1 MTPGTNG
8 HGTNGHTD
16 PAAQAAAQA
25 AARSTS
31 AAQSRSDDLASLYPF
46 LYTHS
51 QPDTAAGPQAGDLE
65 AVLADVRRSTV
76 DKAHQIVALRREVL
90 ALDGQ
95 RLSECASA
103 MAKSFAGGGR
113 LFAIGNGGSC
123 TDAADLASLFLHP
136 GPGRR
141 ALPAFALTGDI
152 AVLTALSNDVSFD
165 VVFARQI
172 AAFGRRGDV
181 VVGLS
186 TSGNSTNLVRA
197 FEEASRRGLLTIGL
211 AGYEGGAMAEL
222 GSIDHLF
229 VVPSDS
235 VHRIQEA
242 QTTIYHTLWELTL
255 DELASTKATSGTR
268 ERPEVARGVGDH
280 G

>member
-1 MTPGTNG
+1 MTLGTNG
-8 HGTNGHTD
+8 NGATG
-16 PAAQAAAQA
+16 PVT
-25 AARSTS
+25 RSGK
-31 AAQSRSDDLASLYPF
+31 QSRSGEQSGSDDLTSLYPF
-46 LYTHS
+46 LYS
-51 QPDTAAGPQAGDLE
+51 GAGDLD
-65 AVLADVRRSTV
+65 AVLAEVRRSTV
-76 DKAHQIVALRREVL
+76 DKVHQIVALRREVL
-90 ALDGQ
+90 ARESR
-95 RLSECASA
+95 RLAACASA
-103 MAKSFAGGGR
+103 MAAAFTNGGR

-123 TDAADLASLFLHP
+123 TDAADLASLFMHP

-141 ALPAFALTGDI
+141 ALPAFALAGDI

-172 AAFGRRGDV
+172 AAFGRRDDV

-186 TSGNSTNLVRA
+186 TSGNSTNLLRG
-197 FEEASRRGLLTIGL
+197 FEEASRRGLLTVGV

-229 VVPSDS
+229 VVPADS

-255 DELASTKATSGTR
+255 NELTIGRPDPAQV
-268 ERPEVARGVGDH
+268 ERREVARGVGDH
-280 G
+280 D

>member
-1 MTPGTNG
+1 MSPVPNG
-8 HGTNGHTD
+8 HSRTG
-16 PAAQAAAQA
+16 PAP
-25 AARSTS
+25 RSLS
-31 AAQSRSDDLASLYPF
+31 DDQSRSDDLATLYPF
-46 LYTHS
+46 LYAHPEDVGQDS
-51 QPDTAAGPQAGDLE
+51 PGAGNLE
-65 AVLADVRRSTV
+65 AVLAEVRRSTA
-76 DKAHQIVALRREVL
+76 DKVHEIVALRREVL
-90 ALDGQ
+90 ARESQ
-95 RLSECASA
+95 RLAACAAA
-103 MAKSFAGGGR
+103 MAESFANGGR

-136 GPGRR
+136 GAGRR
-141 ALPAFALTGDI
+141 AIPAFALTGDI

-197 FEEASRRGLLTIGL
+197 FQEASRRGLLTVGL

-255 DELASTKATSGTR
+255 NELTTGRRDPARLGAT
-268 ERPEVARGVGDH
+268 
-280 G
+280 

>member
-1 MTPGTNG
+1 MSLRTNG
-8 HGTNGHTD
+8 NGD
-16 PAAQAAAQA
+16 PALAAH
-25 AARSTS
+25 S
-31 AAQSRSDDLASLYPF
+31 AAQPGSGDLGLLYPF
-46 LYTHS
+46 LYS
-51 QPDTAAGPQAGDLE
+51 GAGDLD

-76 DKAHQIVALRREVL
+76 DKIHQIVALRREVL
-90 ALDGQ
+90 ARDSR
-95 RLSECASA
+95 RLEACASA
-103 MAKSFAGGGR
+103 MAASFAAGGR

-141 ALPAFALTGDI
+141 AVPAFALTGDI

-172 AAFGRRGDV
+172 AAFGRRNDV

-186 TSGNSTNLVRA
+186 TSGNSANLVHA
-197 FEEASRRGLLTIGL
+197 FETANRLGLLTVGV

-222 GSIDHLF
+222 NSIDHLF
-229 VVPSDS
+229 VVPAES

-242 QTTIYHTLWELTL
+242 QTTIYHTLWELTQG
-255 DELASTKATSGTR
+255 ELTTGSARSGTR
-268 ERPEVARGVGDH
+268 QSDSGSLVE
-280 G
+280 

>member
-1 MTPGTNG
+1 MSSGTNR
-8 HGTNGHTD
+8 NGDTGLAVRMD
-16 PAAQAAAQA
+16 
-25 AARSTS
+25 ARSRS
-31 AAQSRSDDLASLYPF
+31 ADLGSLYPF
-46 LYTHS
+46 LY
-51 QPDTAAGPQAGDLE
+51 AGAGDLE
-65 AVLADVRRSTV
+65 SVLAEVRRSTV
-76 DKAHQIVALRREVL
+76 DKIHQIVALRREVL
-90 ALDGQ
+90 ARDGY
-95 RLSECASA
+95 RLAACASA
-103 MAKSFAGGGR
+103 MAASFASGGR

-141 ALPAFALTGDI
+141 AVPAFALTGDI

-172 AAFGRRGDV
+172 AAFGRRHDV

-186 TSGNSTNLVRA
+186 TSGNSANLVRA
-197 FEEASRRGLLTIGL
+197 FDEASRRGLLTIGI
-211 AGYEGGAMAEL
+211 AGYEGGAMAEM

-229 VVPSDS
+229 VVPAES

-255 DELASTKATSGTR
+255 NELTTGRARSGTSR
-268 ERPEVARGVGDH
+268 ATWVARGVGDH
-280 G
+280 D

>member
-1 MTPGTNG
+1 MSVGTNG
-8 HGTNGHTD
+8 DRLPG
-16 PAAQAAAQA
+16 
-25 AARSTS
+25 ARAGKPSGS
-31 AAQSRSDDLASLYPF
+31 SDLNSLYPF
-46 LYTHS
+46 LYS
-51 QPDTAAGPQAGDLE
+51 DAGDLD
-65 AVLADVRRSTV
+65 AVLAEVRRSTV
-76 DKAHQIVALRREVL
+76 DKIHQIVALRREVL
-90 ALDGQ
+90 ARDSR
-95 RLSECASA
+95 RLAECASA
-103 MAKSFAGGGR
+103 MAAAFAGGGR
-113 LFAIGNGGSC
+113 LFAIGNGGSS

-136 GPGRR
+136 GPGRQ
-141 ALPAFALTGDI
+141 ALPAFTLTGDI

-197 FEEASRRGLLTIGL
+197 FGEAGKRGLLTVGL
-211 AGYEGGAMAEL
+211 AGYEGGAMAEM

-229 VVPSDS
+229 VVPTES

-255 DELASTKATSGTR
+255 NELTTGKADPAR
-268 ERPEVARGVGDH
+268 AERREVARGVGDH
-280 G
+280 D

>member
-1 MTPGTNG
+1 MCPRTNG
-8 HGTNGHTD
+8 NGE
-16 PAAQAAAQA
+16 
-25 AARSTS
+25 STL
-31 AAQSRSDDLASLYPF
+31 ATRWGAQSRPDDLGSLYPF
-46 LYTHS
+46 LYS
-51 QPDTAAGPQAGDLE
+51 GAGDLD
-65 AVLADVRRSTV
+65 AVLAEVRRSTV
-76 DKAHQIVALRREVL
+76 DKIHQIVALRRQVL
-90 ALDGQ
+90 ARDGR
-95 RLSECASA
+95 RLEACASA
-103 MAKSFAGGGR
+103 MAASFASGGR

-172 AAFGRRGDV
+172 AAFGRRDDV

-197 FEEASRRGLLTIGL
+197 FDEASRRGLLTVGI

-222 GSIDHLF
+222 DSIDHLF
-229 VVPSDS
+229 VVPAES

-255 DELASTKATSGTR
+255 NELTTGRARSGTSR
-268 ERPEVARGVGDH
+268 ATPGRSWSRGS
-280 G
+280 

>member
-1 MTPGTNG
+1 MSPGTNR
-8 HGTNGHTD
+8 H
-16 PAAQAAAQA
+16 A
-25 AARSTS
+25 STGREALS

-46 LYTHS
+46 LYAHADNVGHDS
-51 QPDTAAGPQAGDLE
+51 PAAGDLE
-65 AVLADVRRSTV
+65 AVLAEVRRSTV
-76 DKAHQIVALRREVL
+76 DKVHQIVALRREVL
-90 ALDGQ
+90 AQESQ
-95 RLSECASA
+95 RLVACASA
-103 MAKSFAGGGR
+103 MAASFAGGGR

-136 GPGRR
+136 GPGWR

-197 FEEASRRGLLTIGL
+197 FQEASRRGLLTVGL

-255 DELASTKATSGTR
+255 NELTTGRRDPAQV
-268 ERPEVARGVGDH
+268 ERREVARGVGDH

>member
-1 MTPGTNG
+1 MSPRTNG
-8 HGTNGHTD
+8 NGE
-16 PAAQAAAQA
+16 
-25 AARSTS
+25 STLETRLG
-31 AAQSRSDDLASLYPF
+31 AQSRSDDLGALYPF
-46 LYTHS
+46 LYSGT
-51 QPDTAAGPQAGDLE
+51 GDLD
-65 AVLADVRRSTV
+65 AVLAEVRRSTV
-76 DKAHQIVALRREVL
+76 DKIHQIVALRRQVL
-90 ALDGQ
+90 ARDG
-95 RLSECASA
+95 RRIEACASA
-103 MAKSFAGGGR
+103 MAASFASGGR

-172 AAFGRRGDV
+172 AAFGRRNDV

-197 FEEASRRGLLTIGL
+197 FDEASRRRLLTVGI

-222 GSIDHLF
+222 DSIDHLF
-229 VVPSDS
+229 VVPAES

-255 DELASTKATSGTR
+255 DELTTGRARSGTSR
-268 ERPEVARGVGDH
+268 ATPGRS
-280 G
+280 

>member
-1 MTPGTNG
+1 MNSGING
-8 HGTNGHTD
+8 HGDTS
-16 PAAQAAAQA
+16 PEPQAVQP
-25 AARSTS
+25 
-31 AAQSRSDDLASLYPF
+31 SRADDLSALYPF
-46 LYTHS
+46 LYS
-51 QPDTAAGPQAGDLE
+51 GVGDLE

-76 DKAHQIVALRREVL
+76 EKAHEIVALRREVL
-90 ALDGQ
+90 ARDGE
-95 RLSECASA
+95 RLTECAKA
-103 MAKSFAGGGR
+103 MAASFAVGGR
-113 LFAIGNGGSC
+113 LFALGNGGSC

-136 GPGRR
+136 GGGRR

-186 TSGNSTNLVRA
+186 TSGNSNNLIRA
-197 FEEASRRGLLTIGL
+197 FDEATRRGLLTVGL
-211 AGYEGGAMAEL
+211 AGYEGGAMAEM

-229 VVPSDS
+229 VVPSPS

-255 DELASTKATSGTR
+255 NELTTGRLGPAR
-268 ERPEVARGVGDH
+268 ESDARSLVE
-280 G
+280 

>member
-1 MTPGTNG
+1 MS
-8 HGTNGHTD
+8 HGTNSNGHTGS
-16 PAAQAAAQA
+16 AT
-25 AARSTS
+25 RSAEQTQS
-31 AAQSRSDDLASLYPF
+31 ADLTSLYPF
-46 LYTHS
+46 LYS
-51 QPDTAAGPQAGDLE
+51 GAGDLE
-65 AVLADVRRSTV
+65 AVLADVKRSTV
-76 DKAHQIVALRREVL
+76 NKIHQIVALRREVL
-90 ALDGQ
+90 TRDHR
-95 RLSECASA
+95 RLAACASA
-103 MAKSFAGGGR
+103 MAAAFAAGGR

-197 FEEASRRGLLTIGL
+197 FSEAGRRGLLTVGV

-229 VVPSDS
+229 VVPADS

-242 QTTIYHTLWELTL
+242 QTTIYHTLWELTI
-255 DELASTKATSGTR
+255 DELTNGR
-268 ERPEVARGVGDH
+268 QDPELESDRRSLVE
-280 G
+280 

>member
-1 MTPGTNG
+1 MSPGTNG
-8 HGTNGHTD
+8 HSNTG
-16 PAAQAAAQA
+16 PAARSAAQA
-25 AARSTS
+25 RSD
-31 AAQSRSDDLASLYPF
+31 AQSRSDDLASLYPF
-46 LYTHS
+46 LYAH
-51 QPDTAAGPQAGDLE
+51 PDNVGHDNPGAGDLE
-65 AVLADVRRSTV
+65 AVLAEVRRSTV
-76 DKAHQIVALRREVL
+76 DKAHQIVALRQEVL
-90 ALDGQ
+90 ARDSQ
-95 RLSECASA
+95 RLAVCASA
-103 MAKSFAGGGR
+103 MAAAFANGGR

-197 FEEASRRGLLTIGL
+197 FQEAGRRGLLTIGL

-255 DELASTKATSGTR
+255 DELTNRRRHPERESGR
-268 ERPEVARGVGDH
+268 RSLVE
-280 G
+280 

>member
-1 MTPGTNG
+1 MNLVDQGSVVRAG
-8 HGTNGHTD
+8 EHV
-16 PAAQAAAQA
+16 
-25 AARSTS
+25 
-31 AAQSRSDDLASLYPF
+31 RSDDLASLYPF
-46 LYTHS
+46 LYS
-51 QPDTAAGPQAGDLE
+51 DAGDLD
-65 AVLADVRRSTV
+65 AVLTEVHRSTV
-76 DKAHQIVALRREVL
+76 DKDHQIVTLRREVL
-90 ALDGQ
+90 ARDRE
-95 RLSECASA
+95 RLAECASA
-103 MAKSFAGGGR
+103 MAAAFASGGR

-136 GPGRR
+136 GPGRQ

-186 TSGNSTNLVRA
+186 TSGNSINLVHA
-197 FEEASRRGLLTIGL
+197 FDEAGRRGLLTVGL
-211 AGYEGGAMAEL
+211 VGYEGGAMAEL

-229 VVPSDS
+229 VVPADS

-255 DELASTKATSGTR
+255 DELPAEGDIR
-268 ERPEVARGVGDH
+268 NERAAGGRSWSRGS
-280 G
+280 

>member
-1 MTPGTNG
+1 MSSGING
-8 HGTNGHTD
+8 HGDATREPSGHS
-16 PAAQAAAQA
+16 PEAG
-25 AARSTS
+25 RSSDADDFS
-31 AAQSRSDDLASLYPF
+31 ALYPF
-46 LYTHS
+46 LYS
-51 QPDTAAGPQAGDLE
+51 GVGDLE

-76 DKAHQIVALRREVL
+76 EKAHQIVALRREVL
-90 ALDGQ
+90 AQDGE
-95 RLSECASA
+95 RLTACARA
-103 MAKSFAGGGR
+103 MAASFAAGGR
-113 LFAIGNGGSC
+113 LFALGNGGSC

-136 GPGRR
+136 GRGRR

-186 TSGNSTNLVRA
+186 TSGNSTNLIRA
-197 FEEASRRGLLTIGL
+197 FDEATRRGLVTVGL

-255 DELASTKATSGTR
+255 NELTTGRQGPALESDPRSLV
-268 ERPEVARGVGDH
+268 E
-280 G
+280 

>member
-1 MTPGTNG
+1 MSLGTNVNAKAG
-8 HGTNGHTD
+8 
-16 PAAQAAAQA
+16 AVAQARAGEA
-25 AARSTS
+25 
-31 AAQSRSDDLASLYPF
+31 RSDDLTSLYPF
-46 LYTHS
+46 LYSGT
-51 QPDTAAGPQAGDLE
+51 GDRA
-65 AVLADVRRSTV
+65 AVLDEVRRSTV
-76 DKAHQIVALRREVL
+76 NKVHDSVALRRDVL
-90 ALDGQ
+90 ARDGE
-95 RLSECASA
+95 RLTACASA
-103 MAKSFAGGGR
+103 MAAAFAAGGR

-123 TDAADLASLFLHP
+123 TDAADLASLFLYP
-136 GPGRR
+136 GPGRQ
-141 ALPAFALTGDI
+141 AMPAFALTGDI

-197 FEEASRRGLLTIGL
+197 FAEASRRGLLTVGL
-211 AGYEGGAMAEL
+211 AGYEGGEIAEL

-235 VHRIQEA
+235 IHRIQEA

-255 DELASTKATSGTR
+255 DELTTGRRDRHERAT
-268 ERPEVARGVGDH
+268 EIARGVGDH
-280 G
+280 D

>member
-1 MTPGTNG
+1 MSPGTNG
-8 HGTNGHTD
+8 HPSWR
-16 PAAQAAAQA
+16 PAAL
-25 AARSTS
+25 SD
-31 AAQSRSDDLASLYPF
+31 AQSRADDLATLYPF
-46 LYTHS
+46 LYAH
-51 QPDTAAGPQAGDLE
+51 PDNVGHDSPTAGDLE
-65 AVLADVRRSTV
+65 AVLAEVRRSTV
-76 DKAHQIVALRREVL
+76 DKVHQIVALRREVL
-90 ALDGQ
+90 AQESQ
-95 RLSECASA
+95 RLAACASA
-103 MAKSFAGGGR
+103 MAASFAGGGR

-136 GPGRR
+136 GPGMR

-186 TSGNSTNLVRA
+186 TSGNSTNLIRA
-197 FEEASRRGLLTIGL
+197 FEEASRRGLLTVGL

-255 DELASTKATSGTR
+255 NELTTGRRDPAR
-268 ERPEVARGVGDH
+268 VERREVARGVGDH
-280 G
+280 V

>member
-1 MTPGTNG
+1 MSLRTNG
-8 HGTNGHTD
+8 NGD
-16 PAAQAAAQA
+16 SGVV
-25 AARSTS
+25 AARS
-31 AAQSRSDDLASLYPF
+31 AAQPGSGELGSLYPF
-46 LYTHS
+46 LYS
-51 QPDTAAGPQAGDLE
+51 GAGDLD
-65 AVLADVRRSTV
+65 AVLADVRHSTV
-76 DKAHQIVALRREVL
+76 DKIHQIVALRREVL
-90 ALDGQ
+90 ARDST
-95 RLSECASA
+95 RLQACASA
-103 MAKSFAGGGR
+103 MAASFDSGGR

-141 ALPAFALTGDI
+141 PLPAFALTGDI

-172 AAFGRRGDV
+172 AAFGRRNDV

-197 FEEASRRGLLTIGL
+197 FETASRRGLLTVGV

-222 GSIDHLF
+222 DSIDHLF
-229 VVPSDS
+229 VVPAES

-242 QTTIYHTLWELTL
+242 QTTIYHTLWELTQG
-255 DELASTKATSGTR
+255 ELTTGRARSGTS
-268 ERPEVARGVGDH
+268 
-280 G
+280 

>member
-1 MTPGTNG
+1 MSLRTNG
-8 HGTNGHTD
+8 NGNGTD
-16 PAAQAAAQA
+16 DSMP
-25 AARSTS
+25 AARSS
-31 AAQSRSDDLASLYPF
+31 AQPRPDDDLGSLYPF
-46 LYTHS
+46 LYS
-51 QPDTAAGPQAGDLE
+51 GVGDLD
-65 AVLADVRRSTV
+65 AVLADVRHSTV
-76 DKAHQIVALRREVL
+76 SKIHQIVALRREVL
-90 ALDGQ
+90 ARDGA
-95 RLSECASA
+95 RLEACAAA
-103 MAKSFAGGGR
+103 MAASFASGGR

-172 AAFGRRGDV
+172 AAFGRRNDV

-186 TSGNSTNLVRA
+186 TSGNSTNLVHA
-197 FEEASRRGLLTIGL
+197 FEAASRRGLLTVGV

-222 GSIDHLF
+222 DCIDHLF
-229 VVPSDS
+229 VVPAES

-242 QTTIYHTLWELTL
+242 QTTIYHPLWELTL
-255 DELASTKATSGTR
+255 DELTTGRARSGTR
-268 ERPEVARGVGDH
+268 RATPGRS
-280 G
+280 

>member
-1 MTPGTNG
+1 MNPGTNG
-8 HGTNGHTD
+8 HGSMRPQVPTPD
-16 PAAQAAAQA
+16 
-25 AARSTS
+25 
-31 AAQSRSDDLASLYPF
+31 QSRSDDLASLYPF
-46 LYTHS
+46 LYAH
-51 QPDTAAGPQAGDLE
+51 PENVGHDRPGAGDLE
-65 AVLADVRRSTV
+65 AVLAEVRRSTV
-76 DKAHQIVALRREVL
+76 DKVHQIVALRREVL
-90 ALDGQ
+90 AQQGQ
-95 RLSECASA
+95 RLAACASA
-103 MAKSFAGGGR
+103 MAASFAQGGR

-136 GPGRR
+136 GPGKR
-141 ALPAFALTGDI
+141 AVPAFALTGDI

-197 FEEASRRGLLTIGL
+197 FEEAGRRGLLTVGL

-242 QTTIYHTLWELTL
+242 QTTVYHTLWELTL
-255 DELASTKATSGTR
+255 NELTTGRRDPAQV
-268 ERPEVARGVGDH
+268 ERREVARGVGDH
-280 G
+280 V

>member
-1 MTPGTNG
+1 
-8 HGTNGHTD
+8 
-16 PAAQAAAQA
+16 
-25 AARSTS
+25 
-31 AAQSRSDDLASLYPF
+31 
-46 LYTHS
+46 
-51 QPDTAAGPQAGDLE
+51 
-65 AVLADVRRSTV
+65 
-76 DKAHQIVALRREVL
+76 
-90 ALDGQ
+90 
-95 RLSECASA
+95 
-103 MAKSFAGGGR
+103 
-113 LFAIGNGGSC
+113 
-123 TDAADLASLFLHP
+123 P

-141 ALPAFALTGDI
+141 ALPAFALAGDI

-186 TSGNSTNLVRA
+186 TSGNSINLVRA
-197 FEEASRRGLLTIGL
+197 FDEAGRRGLLSVGL
-211 AGYEGGAMAEL
+211 AGYDGGAMAEL

-255 DELASTKATSGTR
+255 DELTNGRRHPER
-268 ERPEVARGVGDH
+268 ESDRRSLVE
-280 G
+280 

>member
-1 MTPGTNG
+1 MTSGINGNSGIHHDDPRPG
-8 HGTNGHTD
+8 
-16 PAAQAAAQA
+16 
-25 AARSTS
+25 
-31 AAQSRSDDLASLYPF
+31 SRPGAPSGSDDLNSLYPF
-46 LYTHS
+46 LYS
-51 QPDTAAGPQAGDLE
+51 GAGDLE
-65 AVLADVRRSTV
+65 AVLGEVRRSTV
-76 DKAHQIVALRREVL
+76 EKAHQIVALRRQVL
-90 ALDGQ
+90 AQDGE
-95 RLSECASA
+95 RLTACARA
-103 MAKSFAGGGR
+103 MAASFAAGGR

-136 GPGRR
+136 GAGMR

-197 FEEASRRGLLTIGL
+197 FDEATRRGLLTVGL

-222 GSIDHLF
+222 CSIDHLF

-255 DELASTKATSGTR
+255 NELTTGRLRSGTR
-268 ERPEVARGVGDH
+268 ERREVARGVGDH
-280 G
+280 D

>member
-1 MTPGTNG
+1 MTPGTHG

-16 PAAQAAAQA
+16 PAAQPPP
-25 AARSTS
+25 AARSSS
-31 AAQSRSDDLASLYPF
+31 AAQSRSDDQSRSNDLASLYPF
-46 LYTHS
+46 LYAHS
-51 QPDTAAGPQAGDLE
+51 ESDAAAGPQAGDLE

-136 GPGRR
+136 GPGRQ

-197 FEEASRRGLLTIGL
+197 FDASRAGRQLGVAALLAMCSALINKSLRGGLVVVGGLNLGGSVDLLHN
-211 AGYEGGAMAEL
+211 A
-222 GSIDHLF
+222 ID
-229 VVPSDS
+229 VV
-235 VHRIQEA
+235 
-242 QTTIYHTLWELTL
+242 
-255 DELASTKATSGTR
+255 ELAVEKGASVVLMPVS
-268 ERPEVARGVGDH
+268 AR
-280 G
+280 

>member
-1 MTPGTNG
+1 MSLRTNASAQAG
-8 HGTNGHTD
+8 PAVR
-16 PAAQAAAQA
+16 PAAETQ
-25 AARSTS
+25 S
-31 AAQSRSDDLASLYPF
+31 ADPTSLYPF
-46 LYTHS
+46 LYS
-51 QPDTAAGPQAGDLE
+51 GAGDLE
-65 AVLADVRRSTV
+65 AVLAEVRHSTV
-76 DKAHQIVALRREVL
+76 GKVHQIVALRRDVL
-90 ALDGQ
+90 TQDSK
-95 RLSECASA
+95 RLAACASA
-103 MAKSFAGGGR
+103 MAAAFAAGGR

-197 FEEASRRGLLTIGL
+197 FDEASRRGLLTIGL
-211 AGYEGGAMAEL
+211 AGYEGGEMAEL

-255 DELASTKATSGTR
+255 DELTTGRRDRHERAT
-268 ERPEVARGVGDH
+268 EIARGVGDH
-280 G
+280 D

>member
-1 MTPGTNG
+1 MSPNMSSGTNG
-8 HGTNGHTD
+8 HASTG
-16 PAAQAAAQA
+16 PAAL
-25 AARSTS
+25 S
-31 AAQSRSDDLASLYPF
+31 ADQSRSDDLATLYPF
-46 LYTHS
+46 LYAH
-51 QPDTAAGPQAGDLE
+51 PDNVGHDSPKAGDLE
-65 AVLADVRRSTV
+65 AVLAEVRRSTV
-76 DKAHQIVALRREVL
+76 DKVHQIVALRQEVL
-90 ALDGQ
+90 AQESQ
-95 RLSECASA
+95 RLAACASA
-103 MAKSFAGGGR
+103 MAASFADGGR

-197 FEEASRRGLLTIGL
+197 FEEASRRGLLTVGL

-255 DELASTKATSGTR
+255 NELTTGRRDPARLGAT
-268 ERPEVARGVGDH
+268 
-280 G
+280 

>member
-1 MTPGTNG
+1 MSLGTNG
-8 HGTNGHTD
+8 NGDTRL
-16 PAAQAAAQA
+16 AT
-25 AARSTS
+25 RSGV
-31 AAQSRSDDLASLYPF
+31 QSRSDDLGSLYPF
-46 LYTHS
+46 LYS
-51 QPDTAAGPQAGDLE
+51 GAGDLD

-76 DKAHQIVALRREVL
+76 EKIHEIVALRGEVL
-90 ALDGQ
+90 ERDSR
-95 RLSECASA
+95 RLEACASA
-103 MAKSFAGGGR
+103 MAESFASGGR
-113 LFAIGNGGSC
+113 LFALGNGGSC

-136 GPGRR
+136 GAGRR

-172 AAFGRRGDV
+172 AAFGRRNDV

-197 FEEASRRGLLTIGL
+197 FDEASRRGLLTIGV

-222 GSIDHLF
+222 GSIDYLF
-229 VVPSDS
+229 VVPAES

-255 DELASTKATSGTR
+255 NELTNGRRDPARA
-268 ERPEVARGVGDH
+268 ERREVARGVGDH
-280 G
+280 D

>member
-1 MTPGTNG
+1 
-8 HGTNGHTD
+8 
-16 PAAQAAAQA
+16 
-25 AARSTS
+25 
-31 AAQSRSDDLASLYPF
+31 LA
-46 LYTHS
+46 
-51 QPDTAAGPQAGDLE
+51 E
-65 AVLADVRRSTV
+65 VRRSTV

-90 ALDGQ
+90 ARDSQ
-95 RLSECASA
+95 RLAACASA
-103 MAKSFAGGGR
+103 MAESFANGGR

-197 FEEASRRGLLTIGL
+197 FEEASGRGLLTVGL

-229 VVPSDS
+229 VVASDS

-255 DELASTKATSGTR
+255 DEFTAQSDIR
-268 ERPEVARGVGDH
+268 NERAAGGRSWSRGS
-280 G
+280 

>member
-1 MTPGTNG
+1 MSSGF
-8 HGTNGHTD
+8 NGHTSTG
-16 PAAQAAAQA
+16 PT
-25 AARSTS
+25 ARSLS
-31 AAQSRSDDLASLYPF
+31 DDLSRSDDLATLYPF
-46 LYTHS
+46 LYAHPENVGQDS
-51 QPDTAAGPQAGDLE
+51 PAAGNLE
-65 AVLADVRRSTV
+65 AVLAEVRQSTV
-76 DKAHQIVALRREVL
+76 DKVHQIVALRREVL
-90 ALDGQ
+90 AHEGQ
-95 RLSECASA
+95 RLAACASA
-103 MAKSFAGGGR
+103 MAESFANGGR

-186 TSGNSTNLVRA
+186 TSGNSINLVRA
-197 FEEASRRGLLTIGL
+197 FEEASRRGLLTVGL

-255 DELASTKATSGTR
+255 NELTTGRRDPARLGAT
-268 ERPEVARGVGDH
+268 
-280 G
+280 

>member
-1 MTPGTNG
+1 MSSGF
-8 HGTNGHTD
+8 NGHTSTG
-16 PAAQAAAQA
+16 PT
-25 AARSTS
+25 ARSLS
-31 AAQSRSDDLASLYPF
+31 DDLSRSDDLATLYPF
-46 LYTHS
+46 LYAHPENVGQDS
-51 QPDTAAGPQAGDLE
+51 PAAGNLE
-65 AVLADVRRSTV
+65 AVLAEVRQSTV
-76 DKAHQIVALRREVL
+76 DEVHQIVALRREVL
-90 ALDGQ
+90 AHEGQ
-95 RLSECASA
+95 RLAACASA
-103 MAKSFAGGGR
+103 MAESFANGGR

-197 FEEASRRGLLTIGL
+197 FEEASRRGLLTVGL

-255 DELASTKATSGTR
+255 NELTTGRRDPARLGAT
-268 ERPEVARGVGDH
+268 
-280 G
+280 